1 MEKRYKKNFFFACL
15 LAMVIFFIFE
25 SNNWFKAGESFIRKN
40 ATTPWEKSSYNLGNS
55 FFDFIN
61 YRKIAAEN
69 SALKYNLAKLSVDY
83 VKFNSLI
90 TENNYLRKE
99 LGFLHEKKYAYIMVN
114 IIGKQPFN
122 DQILILDK
130 GADDGL
136 AVNQPA
142 TVGQG
147 IIVGKV
153 INVEKD
159 RSWLELLTSPDGK
172 LAVSLSQIN
181 GTAGLLTGQI
191 GNNLLMEQI
200 PQDREV
206 KEGDLII
213 TSGLEEKI
221 PRGLMVGYVNQVENL
236 TGQIFKQ
243 ARILPAITYQNLQI
257 LTVIKD
263 F

>member
-1 MEKRYKKNFFFACL
+1 MERRHKKNFFFACL
-15 LAMVIFFIFE
+15 AAIIIFFIFE
-25 SNNWFKAGESFIRKN
+25 SNNWFKTGESFIRKN
-40 ATTPWEKSSYNLGNS
+40 ITAPWEKSSYNLGNS
-55 FFDFIN
+55 FFNFIH

-69 SALKYNLAKLSVDY
+69 TSLKNDLAKLSVDY
-83 VKFNSLI
+83 VKLNSLI
-90 TENNYLRKE
+90 TENDYLKKE
-99 LGFLHEKKYAYIMVN
+99 LGFLHAKKYGYVMVN

-122 DQILILDK
+122 DQILILNK

-136 AVNQPA
+136 AVNQPV
-142 TVGQG
+142 TVEQG
-147 IIVGKV
+147 IIVGKI
-153 INVEKD
+153 INIEKD
-159 RSWLELLTSPDGK
+159 RSWLELLTSPDGQ

-200 PQDREV
+200 PQDTEI

-221 PRGLMVGYVNQVENL
+221 PRGLVVGYVNQVENL

-243 ARILPAITYQNLQI
+243 ARILPAITYQNLRI
-257 LTVIKD
+257 LTVIKG

>member
-1 MEKRYKKNFFFACL
+1 MERRHKKNFFFTCL
-15 LAMVIFFIFE
+15 MVVVIFFIFE
-25 SNNWFKAGESFIRKN
+25 SNSWFKTGESFIRKN
-40 ATTPWEKSSYNLGNS
+40 IATHVEKSSYNLGNS
-55 FFDFIN
+55 FFNFIN
-61 YRKIAAEN
+61 YRKIATDN
-69 SALKYNLAKLSVDY
+69 TNLKNDLAKLSLDY
-83 VKFNSLI
+83 VKLNNLI
-90 TENNYLRKE
+90 TENDYLRKE
-99 LGFLHEKKYAYIMVN
+99 LSFLHEKKYDYVMVN
-114 IIGKQPFN
+114 VIGKQPFN

-130 GADDGL
+130 GTNDGL
-136 AVNQPA
+136 SVNQPV

-147 IIVGKV
+147 IIVGKI

-172 LAVSLSQIN
+172 LAVSLAQIN

-200 PQDREV
+200 SQDREV
-206 KEGDLII
+206 KENDLVI

-221 PRGLMVGYVNQVENL
+221 PRGLVVGYVNQVESL
-236 TGQIFKQ
+236 AGQIFKQ

-257 LTVIKD
+257 LTVIKG